1 MGAYYLAFCDIARP
15 EAKRYKNGERALMIA
30 VIWQAFRDANS
41 DRQDRANE
49 AAEWLLTYGYVW
61 AIVGLRMSR
70 NAYDAALDRY
80 LPAHL

>member
-1 MGAYYLAFCDIARP
+1 MTAPTIPRQHAR
-15 EAKRYKNGERALMIA
+15 YHSGERALMIA
-30 VIWQAFRDANS
+30 VIWQAFRDANGCNH
-41 DRQDRANE
+41 RRANE

-70 NAYDAALDRY
+70 DAYDAALDKY